1 VAHGEAVI
9 RHNLIDGNRADDRGS
24 TDDNGV
30 TLTGQGGGVDFQ
42 TDTAGVS
49 FTNNIVTNNAAGSH
63 GGGVAAIGYYE
74 AGAVAEPDIL
84 HNVIAFNTAGGSGYG
99 DGLCVWGI
107 SAPKLSGNIVIGNG
121 GTGIYVHD
129 ADDSV
134 AYNLSWGHT
143 EDWAGALVD
152 LDGLH
157 GNLSEDPDFVDASDD
172 GDGTNDDMRLDS
184 GSPAIDAADPA
195 TSDPDGSTADMGA
208 YGGPN
213 GSW

>member
-1 VAHGEAVI
+1 MLLRFLATIWLPQLVAVPSGT
-9 RHNLIDGNRADDRGS
+9 LKRGR
-24 TDDNGV
+24 
-30 TLTGQGGGVDFQ
+30 
-42 TDTAGVS
+42 
-49 FTNNIVTNNAAGSH
+49 
-63 GGGVAAIGYYE
+63 
-74 AGAVAEPDIL
+74 
-84 HNVIAFNTAGGSGYG
+84 
-99 DGLCVWGI
+99 
-107 SAPKLSGNIVIGNG
+107 LSGGDALHVALQSHAGF
-121 GTGIYVHD
+121 VHD
-129 ADDSV
+129 ADASV

-208 YGGPN
+208 YGGAD
-213 GSW
+213 GTW